1 MFYGPRTMS
10 PRVASC
16 SCGAISITC
25 EGEPVRVSVCHCLSC
40 QRRTGSA
47 FSFNARFPRAAVT
60 FLGQPTN
67 FVKTGEDGGHTT
79 MCFCPRCGNTVWW
92 VTDTRPDFV
101 MVAVG
106 AFADPHFP
114 PPAISVFGERKHAW
128 VGLPVLAEE

>member
-1 MFYGPRTMS
+1 MVSRMTS
-10 PRVASC
+10 RVATC

-47 FSFNARFPRAAVT
+47 FSFNARYPRAAVR

-67 FVKTGEDGGHTT
+67 FMKTGDDGSHTT
-79 MCFCPRCGNTVWW
+79 MCFCPRCGTTVWW
-92 VTDTRPDFV
+92 VTDSRPEFV

-106 AFADPHFP
+106 AFADPSFP
-114 PPAISVFGERKHAW
+114 APAISVFGERKHPW
-128 VGLPVLAEE
+128 VGLPALVDE